1 MSIFIA
7 KPKKD
12 ARKMGWSQYALLH
25 KQDELMPFP
34 RVHMKKGVI
43 AYCYIPT
50 VMKTETGSPR
60 VL

>member
-1 MSIFIA
+1 MWIFIA
-7 KPKKD
+7 KPKKN
-12 ARKMGWSQYALLH
+12 ARKMGWSTICLLH

-34 RVHMKKGVI
+34 RVHMKKGMI

-50 VMKTETGSPR
+50 VMKTETGSPG

>member
-1 MSIFIA
+1 
-7 KPKKD
+7 
-12 ARKMGWSQYALLH
+12 MGWSQYALLH

-34 RVHMKKGVI
+34 RVHMKKGII